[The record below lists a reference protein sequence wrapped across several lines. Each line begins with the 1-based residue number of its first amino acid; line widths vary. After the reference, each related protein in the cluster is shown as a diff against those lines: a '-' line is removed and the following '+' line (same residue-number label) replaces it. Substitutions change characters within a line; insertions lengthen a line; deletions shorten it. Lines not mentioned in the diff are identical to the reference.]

1 MALRSLHPPVNNTQ
15 VMASPLG
22 VLVMEWTPLGISNL
36 CPSDLSTH
44 VQHLLRVDGNDVL
57 AVLGAVREA
66 RRRALDGGNGG
77 RAVLVECMSYRV
89 GHHSTSDDSFAYRA
103 KQEVEDWK
111 KIGELTF
118 CFDHT
123 PLGSTAV

>member
-1 MALRSLHPPVNNTQ
+1 MDTIRYFGPLSSDSPTDIQNLR
-15 VMASPLG
+15 
-22 VLVMEWTPLGISNL
+22 
-36 CPSDLSTH
+36 
-44 VQHLLRVDGNDVL
+44 RVDGNDVL

-111 KIGELTF
+111 KIGKSRSHSDL
-118 CFDHT
+118 
-123 PLGSTAV
+123 